1 MNLLKG
7 KVAENGLNM
16 NRLAEAIGLNRDTL
30 YRRLRNDGE
39 RRADFIRCVAWGKL
53 GECIARYMKKGCLI
67 GIEGRLQ
74 VGSYKDKEGVTRR
87 TSEVVVVSADF
98 LSGRQEAAPAAA
110 ESSARAEASALGG
123 GSWRNTEYGVVVEY
137 DEDLPW

>member
-53 GECIARYMKKGCLI
+53 GECIALALARYCF
-67 GIEGRLQ
+67 
-74 VGSYKDKEGVTRR
+74 
-87 TSEVVVVSADF
+87 SACI
-98 LSGRQEAAPAAA
+98 LKR
-110 ESSARAEASALGG
+110 
-123 GSWRNTEYGVVVEY
+123 
-137 DEDLPW
+137 